1 MTGINLKGKTI
12 LIVDDVE
19 DNIALFGFFLENTQ
33 AKLLFAKNGR
43 EAVEICR
50 SDSDIHLVLMDIQM
64 PVLNGLDA
72 TSEIRTFNQKLPII
86 AVTAYAFSGD
96 KQCCID
102 VGCNDFLSK
111 PIDSEALFQMIKLY
125 LVEV

>member
-1 MTGINLKGKTI
+1 MTEINLKGKTI
-12 LIVDDVE
+12 LIVDDVD
-19 DNIALFGFFLENTQ
+19 DNRELFIIFLESTQ
-33 AKLLFAKNGR
+33 ANLLFARNGR

-50 SDSDIHLVLMDIQM
+50 SNSAIHLVLMDIQM

-72 TSEIRTFNQKLPII
+72 TSEIRKFNQLLPII
-86 AVTAYAFSGD
+86 AVTAYAFPSD

-111 PIDSEALFQMIKLY
+111 PINSEALFQMIKTFLS
-125 LVEV
+125 

>member
-1 MTGINLKGKTI
+1 MNKINLKDKII
-12 LIVDDVE
+12 LIVDDVD
-19 DNIALFGFFLENTQ
+19 DNIALFNYYLENTQ

-43 EAVEICR
+43 EAVDICR
-50 SDSDIHLVLMDIQM
+50 SNSDIDLVLMDIQM

-72 TSEIRTFNQKLPII
+72 TREIRTFNQLLPVI
-86 AVTAYAFSGD
+86 AVTAYAFAGD

-111 PIDSEALFQMIKLY
+111 PIDLEELFCMIKTFL
-125 LVEV
+125 

>member
-1 MTGINLKGKTI
+1 MNEINLKGKTI
-12 LIVDDVE
+12 LIVDDVD
-19 DNIALFGFFLENTQ
+19 DNIALFSFFLENTQ

-43 EAVEICR
+43 ETVEKCR
-50 SDSDIHLVLMDIQM
+50 LDSSIDLVLMDIQM

-72 TSEIRTFNQKLPII
+72 TREIRNFNQLIPII
-86 AVTAYAFSGD
+86 AVTAYAFPSD

-111 PIDSEALFQMIKLY
+111 PIDSEELFRMIKTY
-125 LVEV
+125 L